1 MKNKVK
7 IYITI
12 LSAIATFGYA
22 QKGLVKKADKQHS
35 KYEYIDATQT
45 YEHVAQKGY
54 KSVDLFKKLG
64 DSYYFNS
71 DLQKASKWY
80 GELFAMNADA
90 EIEPEYYY
98 RYAQSLK
105 SVGQYDKANEIMV
118 LFNEKSSND
127 LRGMEYANNRNY
139 LDVIK
144 SNSGRYDIK
153 DAGIN
158 SQYSD
163 YGAAFFGKKVV
174 FTTGRDTGNFAQ
186 KIHKWSNQY
195 FTNLYSAEMASD
207 DSLKTP
213 EKFSK
218 QVRTKFHESTPY
230 FTKDG
235 KTMYFTRNNYNEG
248 KKGKDANKIT
258 LLKIYKATF
267 KDSVWSDVTA
277 LPFSSD
283 NYNTA
288 HPCLSPDEKTLYFV
302 SDMEG
307 SVGQSD
313 IYKVKINDDGSF
325 GTPENLGIKINT
337 EGKESFPLVTDENEI
352 YFASNGLPGLG
363 GFDIFVSKI
372 NADGTYTKPINIGAP
387 ANSPQDDFAYL
398 IDTKTR
404 KGFLSSNRENGKG
417 LDDIYKFLET
427 KRMVYEQKLS
437 GAVTDED
444 TGEILANATITLL
457 DDKFNKIAE
466 TKTDDKGLYTFDVE
480 SGKPYYVRAEKDG
493 YNTKETKVV
502 IPNEPGNTDLPIQLK
517 KSTCKVTVG
526 DNLGVCFGIKDI
538 YFDFDKSNITP
549 KAAIELEKI
558 LDVMNQYPKMKID
571 VRSFTDSRGTHKY
584 NEKLSDR
591 RAKSTV
597 SWLINNGISTDRI
610 SGKGFG
616 ETQLVNKC
624 SDNVKCTEEEHQA
637 NRRSEFIIT
646 AIE

>member
-207 DSLKTP
+207 DSLKIP